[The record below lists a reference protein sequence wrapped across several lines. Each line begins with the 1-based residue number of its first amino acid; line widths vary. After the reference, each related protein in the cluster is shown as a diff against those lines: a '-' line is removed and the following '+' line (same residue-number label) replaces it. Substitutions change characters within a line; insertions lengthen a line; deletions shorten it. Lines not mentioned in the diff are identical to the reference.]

1 MLGLALRSLGC
12 GPGLY
17 DAKSSGTT
25 KGDLIMISLRVIAAT
40 LLVLAALAGSASAQP
55 GQGPVATACVD
66 DIAQFCAGKEHGQ
79 GEVRACLDANKD
91 KVTAACKTAL
101 ETTGGGR

>member
-1 MLGLALRSLGC
+1 MRSL
-12 GPGLY
+12 
-17 DAKSSGTT
+17 KS
-25 KGDLIMISLRVIAAT
+25 IAIA
-40 LLVLAALAGSASAQP
+40 LPMLAALAATASAQT

-79 GEVRACLDANKD
+79 GEVRACLEANKD
-91 KVTAACKTAL
+91 KVSAACKTAL